1 MPIWDNAKDIC
12 LWGYGAEGKSAH
24 RFLSKLCPDANFTVM
39 TDHPEDDTQIT
50 PSAFKTK
57 DFDFVVKSPGISLYH
72 PLAQDIVESDTPLTS
87 ATNLWFEAH
96 PDAKT
101 LIITGTKG
109 KSTCASLLYHLLRS
123 MEKDVVLAGNIGVP
137 LLDQTPRQDLTI
149 IELSSYQLAD
159 LHHTPTMMAI
169 TNLYPEHTPWHNG
182 STQQYYND
190 KTRVAREG
198 TFPLF
203 TTRKNEELLRRFENR
218 QNVTWFDNFQL
229 PNTLETPRSL
239 RGDHSKENIR
249 LCLSILK
256 HLGIDTDKAL
266 THISSFNGL
275 SHRLEELGKR
285 GKYVFV
291 NDSIST
297 IPETTIAALSV
308 YQDRPLCLILGG
320 QDRGQDYTKLGEDL
334 LKYNIQKIYLLPEN
348 AKKIIDSVE
357 DTSLCEMCDSLE
369 EAMQKIELSDME
381 EDTIVLLSPAAPSY
395 CQFKNFE
402 ERGNTFRILSGF

>member
-1 MPIWDNAKDIC
+1 
-12 LWGYGAEGKSAH
+12 
-24 RFLSKLCPDANFTVM
+24 
-39 TDHPEDDTQIT
+39 
-50 PSAFKTK
+50 
-57 DFDFVVKSPGISLYH
+57 
-72 PLAQDIVESDTPLTS
+72 
-87 ATNLWFEAH
+87 
-96 PDAKT
+96 
-101 LIITGTKG
+101 
-109 KSTCASLLYHLLRS
+109 
-123 MEKDVVLAGNIGVP
+123 
-137 LLDQTPRQDLTI
+137 
-149 IELSSYQLAD
+149 
-159 LHHTPTMMAI
+159 MMAI

-218 QNVTWFDNFQL
+218 QNVTWFDDFQL

-266 THISSFNGL
+266 THLSSFNGL
-275 SHRLEELGKR
+275 PHRLEELGKR

-308 YQDRPLCLILGG
+308 YQEKPICLILGG
-320 QDRGQDYTKLGEDL
+320 QDRGQNYTKLGEKL

-348 AKKIIDSVE
+348 AKKIIDSIE
-357 DTSLCEMCDSLE
+357 GKSLCEMCDSLE
-369 EAMQKIELSDME
+369 QAMEKIELSDME

-402 ERGNTFRILSGF
+402 ERGDTFRKLSGF